1 MKQDYALLD
10 GRSVYY
16 EIHGSGSP
24 LLLIAGLGSDSQSWA
39 MVLEGLAARHQVIV
53 FDNRGAGRTQPMDG
67 PLDISGMAEDA
78 LALLNHLSLSR
89 AHVLGHSMGGM
100 IALELALRHPGR
112 VNRLVLAATAA
123 KPSARDCALMR
134 SWVNT
139 QRDGLPPERWFNAL
153 FYWLFTESFFEN
165 SQAVAEALEYALKY
179 PWPQSQKAFA
189 NQVEAIAAF
198 DAVERLSGLSPK
210 TMILMGEQDILFTPE
225 KAMRDFIRIHGLRMH
240 LIPNAAHSIH
250 LEAPAPFT
258 EAVLAFLGE

>member
-1 MKQDYALLD
+1 MKKDYAQLD
-10 GRSVYY
+10 GRSIYY

-39 MVLEGLAARHQVIV
+39 TVLEGLAARHQVIV
-53 FDNRGAGRTQPMDG
+53 FDNRGVGRTQPMDG
-67 PLDISGMAEDA
+67 PLDIPGMAEDA
-78 LALLNHLSLSR
+78 LALLDHLNIPR

-112 VNRLVLAATAA
+112 IVRLVLSAAAA

-139 QRDGLPPERWFNAL
+139 QRDGLPPKRWFESIL
-153 FYWLFTESFFEN
+153 YWLFTEAFFE
-165 SQAVAEALEYALKY
+165 STQAVDEALELALKY
-179 PWPQSQKAFA
+179 PWPQSPEAFA
-189 NQVEAIAAF
+189 SQVEAIVAF
-198 DAVERLSGLSPK
+198 DTVERLSGLSPK